1 MQLYDL
7 YERMFPDTGL
17 FPNDS
22 HMVGDAAYPLL
33 TQLIV
38 PYWDTGRLT
47 HRQMK
52 FNHALSQSQC
62 VIEHACALLKGR
74 FKRLKY
80 LDMVRV
86 DLVPRVIMA
95 CCVLHNLCIGQR
107 DYLDDEDVEGPGDD
121 GQQEVDESAEALS
134 GTAGSSRLLAAAKRN
149 EICSKVTSFHAGTI
163 LLNSTPAA
171 IHQTFRQYCKLMKNL
186 IS

>member
-1 MQLYDL
+1 
-7 YERMFPDTGL
+7 MFPDTGL

-38 PYWDTGRLT
+38 PYRDTGRLT
-47 HRQMK
+47 HRQRK

-95 CCVLHNLCIGQR
+95 CCVLHNLCIGQH

-121 GQQEVDESAEALS
+121 GQQEVGCSMLAPFCWIPHLQRYIKLL
-134 GTAGSSRLLAAAKRN
+134 GNTANLWKTWSHNRQ
-149 EICSKVTSFHAGTI
+149 
-163 LLNSTPAA
+163 STGWTGKSLR
-171 IHQTFRQYCKLMKNL
+171 HLYFEK
-186 IS
+186 